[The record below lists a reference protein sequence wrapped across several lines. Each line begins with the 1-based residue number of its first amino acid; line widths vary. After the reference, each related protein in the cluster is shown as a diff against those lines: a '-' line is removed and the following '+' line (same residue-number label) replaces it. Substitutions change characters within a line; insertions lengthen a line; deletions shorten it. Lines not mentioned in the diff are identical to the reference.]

1 MPSLETSFFDRLS
14 TRYAGGI
21 SVSGIA
27 LTFTGYAQVRFW
39 LACQPRIG
47 LLATRKRVSW
57 IKETQLV
64 RFFIHFYL
72 IRYI

>member
-1 MPSLETSFFDRLS
+1 MQPALPTAAINTPRK
-14 TRYAGGI
+14 AGGI

-27 LTFTGYAQVRFW
+27 LSFTGYAQVRFW

-57 IKETQLV
+57 IKDTQLL
-64 RFFIHFYL
+64 HFL
-72 IRYI
+72 IYF